1 MPLTILKFGGTSVG
15 SVKKISNVAKLIKK
29 HYTKKNKLIVVSSAM
44 SGVTNDLIKK
54 SKQISKKF
62 DKFEYDVLVSS
73 GEQIACALLSGALL
87 EIGLK
92 SRSWL
97 SWQIPIIT
105 DGESKSSRIISIKKK
120 EILDYI
126 NLGGIPIVTGFQGI
140 SNKKRLT
147 TLGRGG
153 SDATAIS
160 IAKFFNADNCIIY
173 TDVDGVY
180 TTDPKLTKKAK
191 KIDKISYEEILEMAS
206 LGAKIM
212 APSSVQDAMINDIDI
227 NVKSTFTNNKGTRIS
242 NNQDIFNKNQITG
255 IAFTKNESK
264 ITLAG
269 VIDRPG
275 VAATI
280 FKPLADNKINIDM
293 VVQNISANTGLTDIT
308 FTIMRDEVKN
318 CVKILKDNKKI
329 SYKKIIHDDN
339 VSKVSIVGAGMITT
353 PGITYRM
360 FQALAKKKI
369 NIMVISTSEIKISV
383 LISQKNI
390 KKAIQILHKEFNL
403 G

>member
-97 SWQIPIIT
+97 SWQVPIIT

-120 EILDYI
+120 EILNYI

>member
-1 MPLTILKFGGTSVG
+1 MSLTILKFGGTSVG

-97 SWQIPIIT
+97 SWQVPIIT

-120 EILDYI
+120 EILNYI
-126 NLGGIPIVTGFQGI
+126 SLGGIPIVTGFQGI

-153 SDATAIS
+153 SDTTAIS

-191 KIDKISYEEILEMAS
+191 KINKISYEEILEMAS

-227 NVKSTFTNNKGTRIS
+227 NIKSTFTNNKGTRIS
-242 NNQDIFNKNQITG
+242 NNQDVFNKNPITG

-318 CVKILKDNKKI
+318 CVKILKNNKKI

-390 KKAIQILHKEFNL
+390 KKAIQVLHKEFDL
-403 G
+403 D

>member
-318 CVKILKDNKKI
+318 CVKILKYNKKI